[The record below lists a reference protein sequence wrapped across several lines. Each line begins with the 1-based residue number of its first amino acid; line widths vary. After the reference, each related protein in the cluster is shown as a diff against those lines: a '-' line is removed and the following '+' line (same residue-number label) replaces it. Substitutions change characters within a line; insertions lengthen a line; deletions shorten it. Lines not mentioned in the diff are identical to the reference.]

1 MRSFKFTVIAAMVV
15 AMLGWASVGSVANAA
30 VIASHFGDADPTLE
44 ATPWT
49 KTDGVGDGTANADTF
64 DGEAVWQVTD
74 GFGTSSWGPNY
85 KITLAAADFNAPW
98 KLTARWGGDAMNDAG
113 NIIFADGSNWVQLI
127 YQPYDATTDKL
138 IDRNTSWE
146 LETGLDVRNHLQT
159 VEVWSN
165 PGDTEYHFQVNGG
178 TVLDRAKNLFPAT
191 GSAYLMFGGNGGGT
205 GGFDTGYY
213 REITLVPEP
222 SSLALLGLGALS
234 LLLLRRRQG

>member
-15 AMLGWASVGSVANAA
+15 AMLSWASVGSVANAA
-30 VIASHFGDADPTLE
+30 VIARHFGDADPTTE

-74 GFGTSSWGPNY
+74 GAGTVSWGPNY

-98 KLTARWGGDAMNDAG
+98 KLTARWGGDAINDGG
-113 NIIFADGSNWVQLI
+113 NIIFADSNYWVQLI
-127 YQPYDATTDKL
+127 FQPDGDNRKL
-138 IDRNTSWE
+138 LDRNTSWV
-146 LETGLDVRNHLQT
+146 LENDLDAVNHLQT
-159 VEVWSN
+159 VEVWSD
-165 PGDTEYHFQVNGG
+165 PSDTEYHFQVNGG
-178 TVLDRAKNLFPAT
+178 TVLDRAKSLFAST
-191 GSAYLMFGGNGGGT
+191 GDAYLMFGGNGGG
-205 GGFDTGYY
+205 GAGLDTGYY